1 MSGTKDLDHP
11 ELTQIDMNDFE
22 PWIGVPHGG
31 IQMKVPFV
39 QQDFQRWV
47 THTDNYN
54 PLHYDENWAAASRF
68 GQIVAP
74 QSFTGIR
81 AAGDDAIFMSKIPM
95 GGFHVSD
102 EFFFYGPRIYAGDQL
117 FIDRVLGSARP
128 TNTRYGPSVF
138 LNFGNTFATQHGIIL
153 KKRSTIMLHPAANGF
168 VLGKGKLET
177 AAPVPPEAE
186 WTDAQIDELREAKLA
201 HIRTFRTHEKR
212 LFGSVKVGD
221 KLPRAVF
228 GPHTGLTFLY
238 SDACCAEDVWGLT
251 HVPDQPPL
259 LPRNSDFGYDV
270 PTDPETLL
278 LMPLNRARFVMNEG
292 RGRHVYDKA
301 AIRGGL
307 PRSFAVGSVMTIW
320 ATDHLSNWAREW
332 GFLRHLTMRF
342 NSSIWSGDVT
352 YIETEVTDLSPG
364 PAGYGTIHVSY
375 HFVNQD
381 GLRQCSG
388 TGKIEL
394 PLE

>member
-1 MSGTKDLDHP
+1 MSGTKDQENS
-11 ELTQIDMNDFE
+11 ELIQIDMKEFE

-54 PLHYDENWAAASRF
+54 PIHFDESWAAASRF

-81 AAGDDAIFMSKIPM
+81 AAGDDAIFMSKTLM
-95 GGFHVSD
+95 AGFHVSD
-102 EFFFYGPRIYAGDQL
+102 EFFYYGPRIHVGDQL
-117 FIDRVLGSARP
+117 FIDRVLSSARP

-138 LNFGNTFATQHGIIL
+138 LNFGTTFATQRGMIV
-153 KKRSTIMLHPAANGF
+153 KKRSTVMLHPKANGL

-177 AAPVPPEAE
+177 AAPVPPEPE

-201 HIRTFRTHEKR
+201 YIRTFRTHEKR
-212 LFGSVKVGD
+212 RFGSVKVGD

-238 SDACCAEDVWGLT
+238 SDACCPEDVWGLT

-259 LPRNSDFGYDV
+259 LPKNSNFGYDI
-270 PTDPETLL
+270 PDLPE
-278 LMPLNRARFVMNEG
+278 MPLNRARFVMNEG

-307 PRSFAVGSVMTIW
+307 PRSFAIGSVMTIW
-320 ATDHLSNWAREW
+320 GTDHFANWAGEW

-352 YIETEVTDLSPG
+352 YIDAEVTELSSG
-364 PAGYGTIHVSY
+364 PAGCGTVHVTY
-375 HFVNQD
+375 HLVNQD